1 MNIISKILVLIVF
14 LSTLNSI
21 SQTKQELENKKNQI
35 KKEIKNIEL
44 KLSENRK
51 NKDVVISDIEDIKFK
66 IDLQEELILNINTQL
81 NLILDE
87 INENEKNLFD
97 LNERQII
104 LKNEFSKMLN
114 KSFKNRLNLNKIMF
128 VFSSSSF
135 VQAYKR
141 IQYFKQYAKHQ
152 TKTLEKIKFN
162 TNRISNLII
171 DLNSKRTDKLNLV
184 NENEAVKKN
193 LVVQYDSLNS
203 QIIQIN
209 QNQEFYASQINEK
222 NKKVLE
228 LDKQIQKI
236 IESAIDKSEFLTT
249 AEVKKLSKEFNSN
262 KGRLPWPVSN
272 GYVILGFGK
281 QPHPIVKTAIIQSN
295 GVRIRTSKGL
305 SARSIFNGVV
315 YSIIVSKTKT
325 YTVIIQHGS
334 FFSVYKNLKSIAVN
348 KGDEVFTKDLIG
360 EITTDS
366 TNGQTILNFSIF
378 KDGKAEDPTL
388 WIYKM

>member
-1 MNIISKILVLIVF
+1 MNIISKILVLIVY
-14 LSTLNSI
+14 LSTLSSI
-21 SQTKQELENKKNQI
+21 SQTKQELESKKNQI

-44 KLSENRK
+44 KLSDNRK

-141 IQYFKQYAKHQ
+141 IQYFKQYAQHQ

-171 DLNSKRTDKLNLV
+171 DLNSKRKDKLNLV

-193 LVVQYDSLNS
+193 LVVQYDSLNN

-222 NKKVLE
+222 NKKVLQ
-228 LDKQIQKI
+228 LDKKIQKI
-236 IESAIDKSEFLTT
+236 IQSAIDKSEFLTT
-249 AEVKKLSKEFNSN
+249 AEAKKLSKEFNSN

-305 SARSIFNGVV
+305 SARTIFNGVV
-315 YSIIVSKTKT
+315 YSIIVSKTKN

-360 EITTDS
+360 EITTDI

>member
-1 MNIISKILVLIVF
+1 MNIISKILILIVY
-14 LSTLNSI
+14 LSTLSSI
-21 SQTKQELENKKNQI
+21 SQTKQELEIKKNQI

-141 IQYFKQYAKHQ
+141 IQYFKQYAQHQ

-171 DLNSKRTDKLNLV
+171 DLNSKRKDKLNLV

-193 LVVQYDSLNS
+193 LVVQYDSLNT
-203 QIIQIN
+203 QIIQI
-209 QNQEFYASQINEK
+209 
-222 NKKVLE
+222 
-228 LDKQIQKI
+228 
-236 IESAIDKSEFLTT
+236 T
-249 AEVKKLSKEFNSN
+249 
-262 KGRLPWPVSN
+262 
-272 GYVILGFGK
+272 
-281 QPHPIVKTAIIQSN
+281 
-295 GVRIRTSKGL
+295 
-305 SARSIFNGVV
+305 
-315 YSIIVSKTKT
+315 
-325 YTVIIQHGS
+325 
-334 FFSVYKNLKSIAVN
+334 
-348 KGDEVFTKDLIG
+348 
-360 EITTDS
+360 
-366 TNGQTILNFSIF
+366 
-378 KDGKAEDPTL
+378 
-388 WIYKM
+388 M

>member
-1 MNIISKILVLIVF
+1 MNIISKILILIVY
-14 LSTLNSI
+14 LSTLSSI
-21 SQTKQELENKKNQI
+21 SQTKQELEIKKNQI

-51 NKDVVISDIEDIKFK
+51 NKDIVISDIEDIKFK

-87 INENEKNLFD
+87 IKENEKNLFD

-141 IQYFKQYAKHQ
+141 IQYFKQYAQHQ

-184 NENEAVKKN
+184 NENEAVKK
-193 LVVQYDSLNS
+193 
-203 QIIQIN
+203 
-209 QNQEFYASQINEK
+209 K
-222 NKKVLE
+222 P
-228 LDKQIQKI
+228 
-236 IESAIDKSEFLTT
+236 
-249 AEVKKLSKEFNSN
+249 
-262 KGRLPWPVSN
+262 GC
-272 GYVILGFGK
+272 
-281 QPHPIVKTAIIQSN
+281 
-295 GVRIRTSKGL
+295 
-305 SARSIFNGVV
+305 
-315 YSIIVSKTKT
+315 
-325 YTVIIQHGS
+325 
-334 FFSVYKNLKSIAVN
+334 SV
-348 KGDEVFTKDLIG
+348 
-360 EITTDS
+360 
-366 TNGQTILNFSIF
+366 
-378 KDGKAEDPTL
+378 
-388 WIYKM
+388 

>member
-44 KLSENRK
+44 KLSDNRK
-51 NKDVVISDIEDIKFK
+51 NKDIVISDIEDIKFK

-171 DLNSKRTDKLNLV
+171 DLN
-184 NENEAVKKN
+184 
-193 LVVQYDSLNS
+193 
-203 QIIQIN
+203 
-209 QNQEFYASQINEK
+209 
-222 NKKVLE
+222 
-228 LDKQIQKI
+228 
-236 IESAIDKSEFLTT
+236 
-249 AEVKKLSKEFNSN
+249 
-262 KGRLPWPVSN
+262 
-272 GYVILGFGK
+272 
-281 QPHPIVKTAIIQSN
+281 
-295 GVRIRTSKGL
+295 
-305 SARSIFNGVV
+305 
-315 YSIIVSKTKT
+315 
-325 YTVIIQHGS
+325 
-334 FFSVYKNLKSIAVN
+334 
-348 KGDEVFTKDLIG
+348 
-360 EITTDS
+360 
-366 TNGQTILNFSIF
+366 
-378 KDGKAEDPTL
+378 
-388 WIYKM
+388 

>member
-1 MNIISKILVLIVF
+1 MNIISKILVLIVY
-14 LSTLNSI
+14 LSTLSSI
-21 SQTKQELENKKNQI
+21 SQTKQELESKKNQI

-44 KLSENRK
+44 KLSDNRK

-141 IQYFKQYAKHQ
+141 IQYFKQYAQHQ

-171 DLNSKRTDKLNLV
+171 DLNSKRKDKLNLV
-184 NENEAVKKN
+184 NENEAVKK
-193 LVVQYDSLNS
+193 
-203 QIIQIN
+203 
-209 QNQEFYASQINEK
+209 K
-222 NKKVLE
+222 P
-228 LDKQIQKI
+228 
-236 IESAIDKSEFLTT
+236 
-249 AEVKKLSKEFNSN
+249 
-262 KGRLPWPVSN
+262 GC
-272 GYVILGFGK
+272 
-281 QPHPIVKTAIIQSN
+281 
-295 GVRIRTSKGL
+295 
-305 SARSIFNGVV
+305 
-315 YSIIVSKTKT
+315 
-325 YTVIIQHGS
+325 
-334 FFSVYKNLKSIAVN
+334 SV
-348 KGDEVFTKDLIG
+348 
-360 EITTDS
+360 
-366 TNGQTILNFSIF
+366 
-378 KDGKAEDPTL
+378 
-388 WIYKM
+388 

>member
-1 MNIISKILVLIVF
+1 MNSISKILILIVYLNT
-14 LSTLNSI
+14 LSSI

-35 KKEIKNIEL
+35 KKEIKSIEL
-44 KLSENRK
+44 KLSDNNK
-51 NKDVVISDIEDIKFK
+51 NKDIVISDIEDIKFK
-66 IDLQEELILNINTQL
+66 INLQEELILNINIQL

-87 INENEKNLFD
+87 INENEKFLYD
-97 LNERQII
+97 LNERQTI
-104 LKNEFSKMLN
+104 LKKEFSKMLN
-114 KSFKNRLNLNKIMF
+114 KSFKNRFNLNKIMF
-128 VFSSSSF
+128 IFSSSSF

-162 TNRISNLII
+162 TNKISNLII
-171 DLNSKRTDKLNLV
+171 DLDSKMIDKLNLV

-193 LVVQYDSLNS
+193 LVVQYDSLNN
-203 QIIQIN
+203 QIVKIN
-209 QNQEFYASQINEK
+209 QNQEFFVSQINEK
-222 NKKVLE
+222 NKKVLQ

-249 AEVKKLSKEFNSN
+249 AEVKKLSKDFNSN

-305 SARSIFNGVV
+305 KARTIFNGVV
-315 YSIIVSKTKT
+315 YSIIVSKSKI

-334 FFSVYKNLKSIAVN
+334 FFSVYKNLKSISVN
-348 KGDEVFTKDLIG
+348 KGDKVLTKDLIG
-360 EITTDS
+360 EILTDS
-366 TNGQTILNFSIF
+366 TNDQTILNFSIF
-378 KDGKAEDPTL
+378 KDSKPEDPTL

>member
-1 MNIISKILVLIVF
+1 MNIISKILILIVY
-14 LSTLNSI
+14 LSTLSSI
-21 SQTKQELENKKNQI
+21 SQTKQELEIKKNQI

-51 NKDVVISDIEDIKFK
+51 NKDIVISDIEDIKFK

-97 LNERQII
+97 LNERQTI

-135 VQAYKR
+135 FQAYKR
-141 IQYFKQYAKHQ
+141 IQYFKQYAQHQ

-193 LVVQYDSLNS
+193 L
-203 QIIQIN
+203 
-209 QNQEFYASQINEK
+209 
-222 NKKVLE
+222 
-228 LDKQIQKI
+228 
-236 IESAIDKSEFLTT
+236 
-249 AEVKKLSKEFNSN
+249 
-262 KGRLPWPVSN
+262 P
-272 GYVILGFGK
+272 
-281 QPHPIVKTAIIQSN
+281 
-295 GVRIRTSKGL
+295 
-305 SARSIFNGVV
+305 
-315 YSIIVSKTKT
+315 
-325 YTVIIQHGS
+325 
-334 FFSVYKNLKSIAVN
+334 
-348 KGDEVFTKDLIG
+348 
-360 EITTDS
+360 
-366 TNGQTILNFSIF
+366 
-378 KDGKAEDPTL
+378 
-388 WIYKM
+388 